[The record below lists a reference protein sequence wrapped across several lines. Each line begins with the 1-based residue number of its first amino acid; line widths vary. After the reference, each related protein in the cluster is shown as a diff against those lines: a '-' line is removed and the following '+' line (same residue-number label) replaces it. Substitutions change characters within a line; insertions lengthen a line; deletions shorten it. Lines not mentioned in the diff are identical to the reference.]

1 MIASSRTVKSI
12 SQHPEPFVANVRV
25 REVTIP
31 RSRMEAVRPHRLGTV
46 LRRLFVMIVAGVV
59 FSGPVST
66 AAEKAGIAWQ
76 PWSDAIFERAKAE
89 KRFVLLDLGAGWCHW
104 CHVMDEMTYADPKV
118 IALIRAKYIAVRVD
132 QDARPDLANRYEDY
146 GWPATIIFNTDGSEL
161 VKRRGYIPPK
171 PMASLLQAV
180 IDDPTPGPSV
190 APEPVIAA
198 SAESALGKEQRTAM
212 RAAFIRAYDNKR
224 GGWGDSHKYLHW
236 DALEYCITEGA
247 AGDAAMKR
255 MAHQTLTAGRKLI
268 DPVWGGVYQYS
279 TDGDWDHPH
288 FEKIMPFQAENIRIL
303 AMASAQWNEPQWLG
317 LAQKNRGYLRDFLT
331 SPDGA
336 FYTSQDA
343 DVVPGKHSGEYFAL
357 GDAARR
363 KLGIPRVDQ
372 NIYARENG
380 LVITGLAALHA
391 ASGDAGSIEDARRAA
406 EWIVSHRA
414 LPGGGFRHGE
424 KDAAGPYLADT
435 LAMARAFLAL
445 YTVTAERRWLV
456 RAEEAAAFMESHF
469 HSALGFATAA
479 AAAGAPLKPKAQVDE
494 NVALVRFAN
503 LLHAHTGKPAHR
515 TMAEHAMRYLASP
528 MVVEN
533 QGYGTSGI
541 LLADRALRTEPAH
554 ITVVGG
560 KDDPAARALFTA
572 ALRSAPPMSRL
583 EWFDHREGPLPRTDV
598 EYPKLDTAAAFLCA
612 DGSCSR
618 PMNTPGELAEKL
630 SKLKR

>member
-1 MIASSRTVKSI
+1 
-12 SQHPEPFVANVRV
+12 
-25 REVTIP
+25 
-31 RSRMEAVRPHRLGTV
+31 
-46 LRRLFVMIVAGVV
+46 
-59 FSGPVST
+59 
-66 AAEKAGIAWQ
+66 
-76 PWSDAIFERAKAE
+76 
-89 KRFVLLDLGAGWCHW
+89 
-104 CHVMDEMTYADPKV
+104 MD
-118 IALIRAKYIAVRVD
+118 R
-132 QDARPDLANRYEDY
+132 
-146 GWPATIIFNTDGSEL
+146 
-161 VKRRGYIPPK
+161 
-171 PMASLLQAV
+171 
-180 IDDPTPGPSV
+180 
-190 APEPVIAA
+190 
-198 SAESALGKEQRTAM
+198 
-212 RAAFIRAYDNKR
+212 
-224 GGWGDSHKYLHW
+224 
-236 DALEYCITEGA
+236 
-247 AGDAAMKR
+247 
-255 MAHQTLTAGRKLI
+255 
-268 DPVWGGVYQYS
+268 
-279 TDGDWDHPH
+279 
-288 FEKIMPFQAENIRIL
+288 
-303 AMASAQWNEPQWLG
+303 
-317 LAQKNRGYLRDFLT
+317 
-331 SPDGA
+331 
-336 FYTSQDA
+336 
-343 DVVPGKHSGEYFAL
+343 
-357 GDAARR
+357 
-363 KLGIPRVDQ
+363 

-479 AAAGAPLKPKAQVDE
+479 SAPGAPLKPKAQVDE

-528 MVVEN
+528 AVVEL

-541 LLADRALRTEPAH
+541 LLADRELRTEPAH